1 VSLFTEEMSFL
12 KGKDLEMVM
21 GGALAKVLNWPA
33 A

>member
-1 VSLFTEEMSFL
+1 MSFL

-33 A
+33 T